1 MHSGQWHS
9 SDVANLRENLARNL
23 RARRG
28 KKTQAAFGQRVG
40 VHQSTIYRIEQGTQ
54 NVTID
59 TLQTLCNRLR
69 CPASDLLDDPKGK

>member
-1 MHSGQWHS
+1 M
-9 SDVANLRENLARNL
+9 ANLRENLARNL